1 MNPEIPFIMAASLFT
16 IGAVTWLLTPIV
28 RGLGER
34 LKSGRAGDA
43 QLTAL
48 RTDVQ
53 ALREDLLDEQQR
65 LRGEMGE
72 LTERLDFTE
81 RRLAQQ
87 REAGRLGPGA
97 G

>member
-1 MNPEIPFIMAASLFT
+1 MSPEIPFVMAGSLFA
-16 IGAVTWLLTPIV
+16 IGAATWLLTPIV

-48 RTDVQ
+48 RADVQ
-53 ALREDLLDEQQR
+53 ALRDDLHDEQQR
-65 LRGEMGE
+65 LRAEIGE

-81 RRLAQQ
+81 RLLAQQ